1 MPTATPTRSSSAAGR
16 TSYFSASRAHR
27 YSVLFAL
34 PLLLGYEAL
43 AAMLAA
49 PGKAE
54 LRNGA
59 DAMLR
64 AAFTAV
70 AGPYGTLIFMAAII
84 LLGVGLV
91 ARDLKLSKDRLH
103 GRVFLGMLA
112 ESVALAGL
120 FGIVVG
126 ITTAKLIGSLHALS
140 ISPIQSTPWATR
152 LMLSLGAGLYEELFF
167 RVLLVGGLAAGAR
180 IILGFSK
187 RLSAVLA
194 AVAGALIFSAFHYIG
209 PYGDELQLQSFIFRA
224 LSGLAFSGLYLT
236 RGFGI
241 TAWTHALYDAFLL
254 LA

>member
-1 MPTATPTRSSSAAGR
+1 MPTATTSRASGGASR
-16 TSYFSASRAHR
+16 TSYFNASRAHR

-43 AAMLAA
+43 AAALAT

-70 AGPYGTLIFMAAII
+70 AGPYGTLVFMAAII

-91 ARDLKLSKDRLH
+91 ARDLKQSRERLR
-103 GRVFLGMLA
+103 GQVFIGMLA
-112 ESVALAGL
+112 ESVALAAL
-120 FGIVVG
+120 FGIVIG
-126 ITTAKLIGSLHALS
+126 ITTAKLLGSLHSLS
-140 ISPIQSTPWATR
+140 ISPIERTTWATR

-187 RLSAVLA
+187 RLSGVLA

-209 PYGDELQLQSFIFRA
+209 PYGDELHLQSFVFRA
-224 LSGLAFSGLYLT
+224 LSGLAFSGLFLL

>member
-1 MPTATPTRSSSAAGR
+1 MATATPTRSSGGASR
-16 TSYFSASRAHR
+16 TTYFNASRAHR

-43 AAMLAA
+43 AAMLAQ

-64 AAFTAV
+64 ASFADC

-91 ARDLKLSKDRLH
+91 ARDLKLSKGGLQ

-120 FGIVVG
+120 FGIVIG
-126 ITTAKLIGSLHALS
+126 ITTAKLIGSLNALS
-140 ISPIQSTPWATR
+140 ITPIERTPWATR
-152 LMLSLGAGLYEELFF
+152 LMLSLG
-167 RVLLVGGLAAGAR
+167 
-180 IILGFSK
+180 
-187 RLSAVLA
+187 
-194 AVAGALIFSAFHYIG
+194 
-209 PYGDELQLQSFIFRA
+209 
-224 LSGLAFSGLYLT
+224 
-236 RGFGI
+236 
-241 TAWTHALYDAFLL
+241 
-254 LA
+254 